1 LLCPYCEKDLLNK
14 ENYEGHIN
22 AKHEKK
28 FCYKCPSCSYVSLW
42 RKGFREHL
50 FNAHKIEETNNKE
63 IDKKYKRYDQ
73 QLIDKVRHKRTS
85 EELSSKHSESSRKG
99 KIENYIESATQLPS
113 NSLSNSNNE
122 TSTSDSWVQKIS
134 SSIDC
139 GKCKNEFSDESKWAF
154 NMEKLPGATKIL
166 LLCPECNY
174 RSQDQSTFLTHLVQN
189 HESRISD
196 VKDLDIYRVTI
207 KEGVPLIK
215 SANKSEKTY
224 HRNYMN
230 DNGEYCCPRCDYTY
244 ETINLLEAHCK
255 EGHGPQT
262 WYLCPCCPYE
272 NRFLNGV
279 RDHLLTK
286 HQESAAC
293 WGRNLEGRKVDKSR
307 FHFYGQL
314 SPPLRSV
321 NSNANQ
327 NVECVTID
335 DD

>member
-1 LLCPYCEKDLLNK
+1 MLCPYCEKDLLNK

-50 FNAHKIEETNNKE
+50 CNAHKIEERNNEE
-63 IDKKYKRYDQ
+63 IDNKYKRYDH

-85 EELSSKHSESSRKG
+85 EELSSKHSKSSKKE
-99 KIENYIESATQLPS
+99 KIENHTDSANHVPS
-113 NSLSNSNNE
+113 NSQTNSNDK
-122 TSTSDSWVQKIS
+122 TSTSNTKMQKIS
-134 SSIDC
+134 NSLDW
-139 GKCKNEFSDESKWAF
+139 GKCKKDFSDESIWAHH
-154 NMEKLPGATKIL
+154 MQQTHETSQIL
-166 LLCPECNY
+166 LLCPECDY
-174 RSQDQSTFLTHLVQN
+174 RSQHQTTFLSHRVQI

-196 VKDLDIYRVTI
+196 VNDLDIYRVTM

-215 SANKSEKTY
+215 SANNSEKTH
-224 HRNYMN
+224 HRKYMN
-230 DNGEYCCPRCDYTY
+230 VNGEYYCPRCDYTY

-279 RDHLLTK
+279 RNHLFTK
-286 HQESAAC
+286 HKESAAC

-307 FHFYGQL
+307 FQFYGQL
-314 SPPLRSV
+314 SPPIRSV
-321 NSNANQ
+321 NAQANKD
-327 NVECVTID
+327 VECVTID